1 MRAVARPPMPQIPLE
16 LSGLHSLTSRT
27 QSFFKTPSLSL
38 TTGLDSIPLPFIVE
52 IGLHP
57 QLEGMGLCDLE
68 QLVCLSVQLSHG
80 KLEQQ

>member
-1 MRAVARPPMPQIPLE
+1 MACPSMPQIPLE
-16 LSGLHSLTSRT
+16 LSVLHSLASRT
-27 QSFFKTPSLSL
+27 QSFFKMPSLSL
-38 TTGLDSIPLPFIVE
+38 TMGLDSIPLPFIVE

-68 QLVCLSVQLSHG
+68 QVVCLSVWLSHG